1 MSYAL
6 HITRSEHWSAG
17 ERKIAR
23 NEWERIAT
31 ADPGLKPYP
40 EAWGDAP
47 YRLEIPDL
55 DNAFSYEEDNGTID
69 VVGGYFGDVLRK
81 VLEIAAK
88 LGAVVQ
94 GDSGE
99 FYRQA
104 DGGFETSFDKDF
116 REILDRREFA
126 S

>member
-17 ERKIAR
+17 DRKIAR
-23 NEWERIAT
+23 NEWEQIAA
-31 ADPGLKPYP
+31 ADPDLKPYP

-47 YRLEIPDL
+47 YRLEIPGL
-55 DNAFSYEEDNGTID
+55 DNAFSYFEEAGTID
-69 VVGGYFGDVLRK
+69 VVSGYFDEVLWK

-94 GDSGE
+94 GDEGE
-99 FYRQA
+99 YYRLTEA
-104 DGGFETSFDKDF
+104 GRETTFE
-116 REILDRREFA
+116 RPGPGV
-126 S
+126 